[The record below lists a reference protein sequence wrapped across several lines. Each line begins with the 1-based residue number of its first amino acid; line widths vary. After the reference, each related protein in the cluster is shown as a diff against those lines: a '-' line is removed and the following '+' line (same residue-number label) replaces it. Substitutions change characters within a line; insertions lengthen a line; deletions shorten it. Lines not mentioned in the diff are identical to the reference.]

1 MGGFSSMREFFDV
14 MVLAVLQGIAEFLPI
29 SSSGHLVIA
38 QSLLKINNPGVR
50 LEVVLHLGT
59 MASIL
64 LYYRSVLFEL
74 MRGLLRRER
83 ASLEKAGYIAL
94 SALPAAF
101 FYFLCK
107 DKVDAFF
114 EDPKAIGGFLIFT
127 GVVLC
132 ALRWMRCGEGSV
144 TAPRAF
150 LVGLAQAL
158 AVLPG
163 ISRSGMT
170 IAAARMSGIS
180 PDKAA
185 EFSFLMCLPLLAG
198 AALLDALGI
207 SSGAACTIP
216 AWLLLSGAAVS
227 AAVGW
232 VSLALLVRTLR
243 GGRFW
248 LFGVYCFLAG
258 FLTLVFV

>member
-1 MGGFSSMREFFDV
+1 MRECFDV

-59 MASIL
+59 MVSIMV
-64 LYYRSVLFEL
+64 YYRATLTAL
-74 MRGLLRRER
+74 ARGLLRLERE
-83 ASLEKAGYIAL
+83 SLATAGHIVL
-94 SALPAAF
+94 SAVPAAF
-101 FYFLCK
+101 FYSLCK

-114 EDPKAIGGFLIFT
+114 EDPTAIGGFLIFT
-127 GVVLC
+127 GVILC
-132 ALRWMRCGEGSV
+132 VLRWMKCGSEAV
-144 TAPRAF
+144 TAPRAM

-158 AVLPG
+158 AILPG

-170 IAAARMSGIS
+170 IAAGRMAGIA

-185 EFSFLMCLPLLAG
+185 EFSFLMSLPLLAG
-198 AALLDALGI
+198 AALLDAFGV
-207 SSGAACTIP
+207 SSADVCPLPG
-216 AWLLLSGAAVS
+216 WLLLSGAAVS
-227 AAVGW
+227 AVIGFFA
-232 VSLALLVRTLR
+232 LALLVRTLR

-258 FLTLVFV
+258 LFTLAFV

>member
-1 MGGFSSMREFFDV
+1 MCQFFDV
-14 MVLAVLQGIAEFLPI
+14 MVLALLQGIAEFLPI

-38 QSLLKINNPGVR
+38 QSLLKINNPGMR

-59 MASIL
+59 MVSIM
-64 LYYRSVLFEL
+64 LYYRATL
-74 MRGLLRRER
+74 
-83 ASLEKAGYIAL
+83 ASLMWGFFRFERESMKMVGNVLL
-94 SALPAAF
+94 SAIPAAF

-114 EDPKAIGGFLIFT
+114 EDPAAIGGFLIFT

-132 ALRWMRCGEGSV
+132 ALRWMRCGEGPVS
-144 TAPRAF
+144 APRAL

-180 PDKAA
+180 PDKSA

-198 AALLDALGI
+198 AAFLDIFGI
-207 SSGAACTIP
+207 SPGTACAVP
-216 AWLLLSGAAVS
+216 GWMLLAGAAVS
-227 AAVGW
+227 AVVGF
-232 VSLALLVRTLR
+232 VSLAVLVKTLR

-248 LFGVYCFLAG
+248 MFGLYCILAG
-258 FLTLVFV
+258 FLSLLFV

>member
-1 MGGFSSMREFFDV
+1 MREFFDV

-59 MASIL
+59 MVSIM
-64 LYYRSVLFEL
+64 LYYRATLFAL
-74 MRGLLRRER
+74 ARGILRRER
-83 ASLEKAGYIAL
+83 DSLAAVGHIVL
-94 SALPAAF
+94 SSIPAVF
-101 FYFLCK
+101 FYVLCK

-114 EDPKAIGGFLIFT
+114 EDPRAIGGFLIFT
-127 GVVLC
+127 GTVLS
-132 ALRWMRCGEGSV
+132 ALRWMKCGTGPV
-144 TAPRAF
+144 TAQRAL

-170 IAAARMSGIS
+170 IASARMAGIA

-198 AALLDALGI
+198 AALLDVLGL
-207 SSGAACTIP
+207 SSGAGCTLP
-216 AWLLLSGAAVS
+216 AWLLLAGAAVS
-227 AAVGW
+227 AAIGVIAL
-232 VSLALLVRTLR
+232 SLLVRTLR
-243 GGRFW
+243 DGRFW
-248 LFGVYCFLAG
+248 LFGVYCFVAG
-258 FLTLVFV
+258 IFTVLFI

>member
-1 MGGFSSMREFFDV
+1 MREFFDV
-14 MVLAVLQGIAEFLPI
+14 MALAVLQGFAEFLPI
-29 SSSGHLVIA
+29 SSSGHLVIM

-59 MASIL
+59 MVSII
-64 LYYRSVLFEL
+64 LYYRATLFAL
-74 MRGLLRRER
+74 ARGILRRER
-83 ASLEKAGYIAL
+83 ESLATVGHIML
-94 SALPAAF
+94 SSVPAIF
-101 FYFLCK
+101 FYVLCK

-114 EDPKAIGGFLIFT
+114 EDTTAIGGFLIFT

-132 ALRWMRCGEGSV
+132 ALRWMKGGTGPV
-144 TAPRAF
+144 TAQRAL

-170 IAAARMSGIS
+170 IASARMAGIA

-198 AALLDALGI
+198 AELLDAFGNA
-207 SSGAACTIP
+207 SGPSAAATLP
-216 AWLLLSGAAVS
+216 AWLLLAGSAVS
-227 AAVGW
+227 ALVG
-232 VSLALLVRTLR
+232 VISLSLLVKTLH

-248 LFGVYCFLAG
+248 MFGVYCFMAG
-258 FLTLVFV
+258 IFTVFFV

>member
-1 MGGFSSMREFFDV
+1 MREFLDV
-14 MVLAVLQGIAEFLPI
+14 MVLAVLQGIAEFLPV
-29 SSSGHLVIA
+29 SSSGHLVIV
-38 QSLLKINNPGVR
+38 QNLLKINTAGMR

-59 MASIL
+59 MVSIMV
-64 LYYRSVLFEL
+64 YYRSVLL
-74 MRGLLRRER
+74 SLARGVLQGDR
-83 ASLEKAGYIAL
+83 ASWATVGHVVL
-94 SALPAAF
+94 SAVPAVF
-101 FYFLCK
+101 FYLLCH
-107 DKVDAFF
+107 DKVDAFY
-114 EDPKAIGGFLIFT
+114 ESPRAVGGFLIFT

-132 ALRWMRCGEGSV
+132 ALRWMRCGEGRV

-150 LVGLAQAL
+150 LTGLAQAL

-170 IAAARMSGIS
+170 ISAARMAGIA

-198 AALLDALGI
+198 AALLDLLGLTAQP
-207 SSGAACTIP
+207 GASDLP
-216 AWLLLSGAAVS
+216 GWLLLAGAAVS
-227 AAVGW
+227 AAVGF

-248 LFGVYCFLAG
+248 MFGLYCFAAG
-258 FLTLVFV
+258 LLTLLIA